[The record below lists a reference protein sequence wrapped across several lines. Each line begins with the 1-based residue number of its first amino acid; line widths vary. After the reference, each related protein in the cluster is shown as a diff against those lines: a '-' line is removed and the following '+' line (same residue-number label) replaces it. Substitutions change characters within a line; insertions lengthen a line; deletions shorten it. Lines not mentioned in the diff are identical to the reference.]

1 MTETPHSA
9 LEQHYRD
16 LESRYT
22 AQYSGRY
29 ASLVTSNGNSKAP
42 IHRWFRMKE
51 AFSNNLLEEVLK
63 DTGLNES
70 DSLTIIDPF
79 SGSGT
84 TAVAAG
90 DLVRNGQARQVT
102 VRALEVNPF
111 LHLVS
116 SAKLYAHTGVP
127 KDFHAKAGRV
137 ARRAIEAADGHSPV
151 PALSSFSNVT
161 YFPTANLQSLLSLRA
176 SIEAAEANGELERE
190 DLDLMRLA
198 LGASVEP
205 ASNLRRDGRAL
216 RLTEGKACDNPIDT
230 FLEVS
235 EQITEDAP
243 SRTTDFDASISLAD
257 SRSDSFDLAAK
268 ADLALFSP
276 PYPNNIDY
284 TEVYKLEGWLLGS
297 YSDALGFSQQRRRTV
312 RSHYSLRWGDEYS
325 FDQTEHADDM
335 RSLLGPVLDAIPEGR
350 HKRGRAEVVLGYA
363 DDMYRVLST
372 TGHAIR
378 LGGYMVV
385 VVGNSMHG
393 KAEHD
398 YVIAS
403 DLILSR
409 VAELIGFEVDRI
421 EVARY
426 PKRRVAR
433 SDFLRESLLFA
444 KKVRTS

>member
-1 MTETPHSA
+1 VTETPHSA
-9 LEQHYRD
+9 LEKHYRG
-16 LESRYT
+16 LESQYT
-22 AQYSGRY
+22 VEASGRY
-29 ASLVTSNGNSKAP
+29 ASLVTSNGNSRAP

-51 AFSNNLLEEVLK
+51 AFSNELLAEVLK
-63 DTGLNES
+63 DTGLDTS
-70 DSLTIIDPF
+70 DSLTIVDPF

-90 DLVRNGQARQVT
+90 DLVRIGQTRQIT

-116 SAKLYAHTGVP
+116 SAKLHGHTGLS
-127 KDFHAKAGRV
+127 KDFHMKAGRV
-137 ARRAIEAADGHSPV
+137 ARRALGAKDGHSPL
-151 PALSSFSNVT
+151 PGLSSFSNAT
-161 YFPTANLQSLLSLRA
+161 YFPPANLQSLLSLKA
-176 SIEAAEANGELERE
+176 SVEAAEANGEVGGK
-190 DLDLMRLA
+190 DSDLMRLA

-216 RLTEGKACDNPIDT
+216 RLTAGKACDNPIDV
-230 FLEVS
+230 FLEVC
-235 EQITEDAP
+235 EQIVEDAQF
-243 SRTTDFDASISLAD
+243 RTPGFDASVSLTD
-257 SRSDSFDLAAK
+257 SRSSSFDLFTE

-297 YSDALGFSQQRRRTV
+297 YSDAVAFSQQRRRTV

-325 FDQTEHADDM
+325 FDQTAHASDM
-335 RSLLGPVLDAIPEGR
+335 RSLLQPILDAIPDGR

-363 DDMYRVLST
+363 DDMYRALSAT
-372 TGHAIR
+372 SHAIR

-409 VAELIGFEVDRI
+409 IVELVGFEVDRI

-444 KKVRTS
+444 RKVGTP